1 MANITQFDPFGEM
14 TRFDPFRDL
23 EDVFRVPR
31 MRALWRNM
39 AEEPQIK
46 MDVTEENGVYHV
58 KAEIPGVKK
67 EDIKVSI
74 DGNDVSITAEVRKEK
89 EEKRGEKVIRS
100 ERYYGSQS
108 RGFTLQHDIDQGK
121 AEAKY
126 QDGVLELTLPMREVT
141 TAKQVAIK

>member
-1 MANITQFDPFGEM
+1 M
-14 TRFDPFRDL
+14 
-23 EDVFRVPR
+23 FRVPR

-58 KAEIPGVKK
+58 KAEVPGVRK

-74 DGNDVSITAEVRKEK
+74 DGNDVSITAEVKKEK
-89 EEKRGEKVIRS
+89 EEKRARRS
-100 ERYYGSQS
+100 SAANATTAASLAAS
-108 RGFTLQHDIDQGK
+108 RSSTTSIEGK

-126 QDGVLELTLPMREVT
+126 QDGVLELTLPMKAVAS
-141 TAKQVAIK
+141 AKQVAVK